1 MRLGLIQNGIAGV
14 EVHVHVK
21 QPQPK
26 RVRPCAGAGMN
37 RQITAL
43 SPPPRPYRFVFLT
56 LPNYSLIALS
66 SAVEALRMANRV
78 AGQEVYQWTLAS
90 IGGHPVPASNGL
102 ALAPTVALADI
113 GNAHI
118 VFVCGGVEIE
128 AACTVDVTSA
138 LRRLAQR
145 QIALGALCT
154 GGYVLAKAGL
164 LDGYKAVVHWENMTA
179 LEERFP
185 KVVFSRQLF
194 AIDRD
199 RYTCTGGIAPLD
211 LMLNIIQ
218 THLGREIAPMISDQF
233 ILDRIR
239 NDQDRQ
245 HVPLMARVGLFHE
258 NLIEAAALMEANLE
272 EPLSLDEIASLVG
285 VSRRQIE
292 RLFKRYVGEVPTK
305 YYLDMR
311 LRRARSL
318 LLQTSMPVMEIAL
331 ACGFQSP
338 PHFSKCYRDL
348 FGHTPS
354 AERRNSR
361 LALVVPGKA
370 PSPSH

>member
-1 MRLGLIQNGIAGV
+1 MNNLTDSKPFVTKSFSEKNQL
-14 EVHVHVK
+14 
-21 QPQPK
+21 PK
-26 RVRPCAGAGMN
+26 K
-37 RQITAL
+37 
-43 SPPPRPYRFVFLT
+43 RFVFWT

-78 AGQEVYQWTLAS
+78 ANENIYEWVLAS
-90 IGGHPVPASNGL
+90 TNGEPVAASNGL
-102 ALAPTVALADI
+102 AMAPTVPVADI
-113 GNAHI
+113 GSANI
-118 VFVCGGVEIE
+118 VFVCGGVDIE
-128 AACTVDVTSA
+128 GACNTEVIA
-138 LRRLAQR
+138 MLRKLSQR
-145 QIALGALCT
+145 QVALGALCT

-164 LDGYKAVVHWENMTA
+164 LDKYKAVVHWENMSA
-179 LEERFP
+179 LEEQFP
-185 KVVFSRQLF
+185 KVIFSRQLF

-211 LMLNIIQ
+211 LMLNIIKSD
-218 THLGREIAPMISDQF
+218 LGREVAPMISDQF

-272 EPLSLDEIASLVG
+272 EPLSLDEIANLVG

-318 LLQTSMPVMEIAL
+318 LLQTAMSIMEIAV

-361 LALVVPGKA
+361 LALLEPDEAVTKV
-370 PSPSH
+370 

>member
-1 MRLGLIQNGIAGV
+1 
-14 EVHVHVK
+14 
-21 QPQPK
+21 
-26 RVRPCAGAGMN
+26 MN
-37 RQITAL
+37 RQATAL

-90 IGGHPVPASNGL
+90 VGGHPVPASNGM

-118 VFVCGGVEIE
+118 VFVCGGVDIE
-128 AACTVDVTSA
+128 AACTADVTSA

-145 QIALGALCT
+145 QMALGALCT
-154 GGYVLAKAGL
+154 GGFVLAKAGL

-185 KVVFSRQLF
+185 KVIFSRQLF

-318 LLQTSMPVMEIAL
+318 LLQTSMSVMEIAL

-361 LALVVPGKA
+361 LALLVPDKA
-370 PSPSH
+370 PSPAP

>member
-1 MRLGLIQNGIAGV
+1 
-14 EVHVHVK
+14 
-21 QPQPK
+21 
-26 RVRPCAGAGMN
+26 
-37 RQITAL
+37 
-43 SPPPRPYRFVFLT
+43 
-56 LPNYSLIALS
+56 
-66 SAVEALRMANRV
+66 MANRV
-78 AGQEVYQWTLAS
+78 VNQEAYEWVLATP
-90 IGGHPVPASNGL
+90 GGSSVAASNGL
-102 ALAPTVALADI
+102 SMSPTVAIETVGHAD
-113 GNAHI
+113 I

-128 AACTVDVTSA
+128 RAASPEVLGL
-138 LRRLAQR
+138 LRRLGQR
-145 QIALGALCT
+145 NVALGSLCT

-164 LDGYKAVVHWENMTA
+164 LDKYKAVVHWENMTA
-179 LEERFP
+179 LEEQFP
-185 KVVFSRQLF
+185 AVMFSKQLY

-199 RYTCTGGIAPLD
+199 RYTCSGGVAPID
-211 LMLNIIQ
+211 LMLNIIKND
-218 THLGREIAPMISDQF
+218 LGRDIAPKISEQF

-239 NDQDRQ
+239 NEQDRQ

-311 LRRARSL
+311 LRRARAL
-318 LLQTSMPVMEIAL
+318 LLQTPMSIMEVAV

-338 PHFSKCYRDL
+338 PHFSKCYKDL

-354 AERRNSR
+354 AERQDSR
-361 LALVVPGKA
+361 LATLNAGQRQ
-370 PSPSH
+370 